1 MAFEDQRPLS
11 PLQPSA
17 AQGWAIAIVATLV
30 MAVSYV
36 DRQTFAALSP
46 TVCDALHID
55 HTQYGWLTSAFSLTY
70 LVGAPLS
77 GWIIDRSGAR
87 MGLVASVLVW
97 SAISAMHA
105 FAPSFAL
112 LFGLR
117 IALGAAE
124 SPSFPGAAQAVQRC
138 LPPKHRSAGF
148 GLLFT
153 GSSIGAMIA
162 APLAIAFNRTW
173 GWRFAFLGT
182 ALVGLSWVPA
192 WLAITH
198 GGAARALLAAKPQP
212 PHTRVNERAGYRE
225 AARVYGPSSPGPQS
239 LLGLLALPVVQRAV
253 ILVVAT
259 APAIN
264 FVFNWLPKYLVAE
277 RGLTQNGLAAYLWLP
292 PLFFDAGAIAFGV
305 IASVAGG
312 VRRPF
317 IALAGLLCAS
327 IALMPFAPGPV
338 AAVGIASLTL
348 LGGGAAFALLT
359 SDMLSRVDARHVSSA
374 GGLTAAA
381 QSLAYVVANLLL
393 GVVLDRTHSYEGVIV
408 ALGVTVVPGTAAW
421 ILWPGA
427 SREGTER
434 TVE

>member
-1 MAFEDQRPLS
+1 MLLHHFRPHL
-11 PLQPSA
+11 
-17 AQGWAIAIVATLV
+17 
-30 MAVSYV
+30 
-36 DRQTFAALSP
+36 
-46 TVCDALHID
+46 
-55 HTQYGWLTSAFSLTY
+55 
-70 LVGAPLS
+70 
-77 GWIIDRSGAR
+77 
-87 MGLVASVLVW
+87 
-97 SAISAMHA
+97 
-105 FAPSFAL
+105 
-112 LFGLR
+112 
-117 IALGAAE
+117 
-124 SPSFPGAAQAVQRC
+124 
-138 LPPKHRSAGF
+138 K
-148 GLLFT
+148 
-153 GSSIGAMIA
+153 
-162 APLAIAFNRTW
+162 
-173 GWRFAFLGT
+173 
-182 ALVGLSWVPA
+182 
-192 WLAITH
+192 
-198 GGAARALLAAKPQP
+198 
-212 PHTRVNERAGYRE
+212 RE
-225 AARVYGPSSPGPQS
+225 
-239 LLGLLALPVVQRAV
+239 
-253 ILVVAT
+253 
-259 APAIN
+259 
-264 FVFNWLPKYLVAE
+264 LPKYLVAE